1 MVDQDEGGEDD
12 PVELV
17 DQAEIRSS
25 ILHQAVVRVEDKENT
40 EKDGEEHG
48 IHVHIGRGKPSLSG
62 GRTDEGRAS
71 STSKKYK
78 KKTYAFANLPG

>member
-62 GRTDEGRAS
+62 GRTNEGPGF
-71 STSKKYK
+71 TSMEHIQK
-78 KKTYAFANLPG
+78 G